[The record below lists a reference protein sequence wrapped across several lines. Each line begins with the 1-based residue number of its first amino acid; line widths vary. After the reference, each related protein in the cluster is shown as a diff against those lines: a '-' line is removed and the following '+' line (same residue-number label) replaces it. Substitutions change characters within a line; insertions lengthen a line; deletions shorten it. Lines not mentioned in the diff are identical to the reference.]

1 MGPVTYRTV
10 PGLVV
15 ASLNLHW
22 GLDGR
27 RPFPLGRALDVL
39 DADVVLLQEVWTAA
53 GQDPL
58 AEAAAARGY
67 RVTPGVLVERADL
80 VGRRLDVR
88 RARTPGTW
96 GLAVLHRD
104 GPARQRVVPLG
115 HAPAD
120 VERAVQLVDLPHGG
134 ETVRIANLHL
144 THRFPLSLGQLR
156 RALTAAGVVDGCD
169 RPTVVA
175 GDANLPRRLLRPGPG
190 LAPAVG
196 GATSPSGRPL
206 VQFDHVLVSPH
217 WAVESATVSADVG
230 SDHRGVRVVLRRAG
244 V

>member
-1 MGPVTYRTV
+1 M

-53 GQDPL
+53 CQDPL

-88 RARTPGTW
+88 RARAPGTW

-104 GPARQRVVPLG
+104 GPARQRVLPLG

-120 VERAVQLVDLPHGG
+120 VERAVQVVDLPHGG
-134 ETVRIANLHL
+134 ETVRVANLHL

-156 RALTAAGVVDGCD
+156 RAMAAAGDGG

-190 LAPAVG
+190 LAPAVR
-196 GATSPSGRPL
+196 GATYPSGRPV
-206 VQFDHVLVSPH
+206 VQFDHVLVSAH
-217 WAVESATVSADVG
+217 WAVESATVTPDVG
-230 SDHRGVRVVLRRAG
+230 SDHRGVRAVLRRAD